1 LVPFSCR
8 LVRVF
13 ASFLSEKAGQRN
25 NIHSRDELNGSSLF
39 CARAHG
45 DGRQKEEENMRHTN

>member
-1 LVPFSCR
+1 MFWVPFSR

-13 ASFLSEKAGQRN
+13 ASFLSEKAGQSN

-39 CARAHG
+39 VARAHG
-45 DGRQKEEENMRHTN
+45 DGRRRRRKHAPH